1 MTLSNDFFGQL
12 LAAAAAEPQPQRLLF
27 VFTAVELPTGASA
40 DEAARHAAG
49 QGGTL
54 TPMACVDK
62 SPQELSDFGALVE
75 ESRQACPP
83 WGLVFIAALGGQAG
97 RPPADS
103 VVEGALKRMVEN
115 IQAGQVGGYLVLDA
129 QGLPVRFS

>member
-1 MTLSNDFFGQL
+1 MTASNDFFGQL

-27 VFTAVELPTGASA
+27 VFAGVELPPGASA
-40 DEAARHAAG
+40 DEVARHAAG
-49 QGGTL
+49 EGGTL

-62 SPQELSDFGALVE
+62 APAELSTFAALVE

-83 WGLVFIAALGGQAG
+83 WGLVFIAALGGQG
-97 RPPADS
+97 GQPPAAA

-115 IQAGQVGGYLVLDA
+115 IQGGQVGGYLVLDA
-129 QGLPVRFS
+129 QGQPVRFS